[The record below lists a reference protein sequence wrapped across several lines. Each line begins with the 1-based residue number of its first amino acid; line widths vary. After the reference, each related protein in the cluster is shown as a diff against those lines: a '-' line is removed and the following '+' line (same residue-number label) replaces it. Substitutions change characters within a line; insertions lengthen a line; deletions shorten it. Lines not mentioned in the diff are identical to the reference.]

1 MEQDKWTS
9 LGGDCGTFG
18 CGSLKK
24 VFGPCKPGTGSAA
37 IYYANNKP
45 DVDMV
50 NHPPHYK
57 SKNGLETINVI
68 EAFTDGL
75 SGIEAVDTANVLKYV
90 CRWKHKNG
98 LEDLKKAS
106 WYLNHLINH
115 IENNKGE

>member
-1 MEQDKWTS
+1 MEK
-9 LGGDCGTFG
+9 F
-18 CGSLKK
+18 
-24 VFGPCKPGTGSAA
+24 
-37 IYYANNKP
+37 YADGKP

-57 SKNGLETINVI
+57 SKNGLETIDVI
-68 EAFTDGL
+68 EAFTEDLTGM
-75 SGIEAVDTANVLKYV
+75 EAVDTANVLKYV

>member
-9 LGGDCGTFG
+9 
-18 CGSLKK
+18 
-24 VFGPCKPGTGSAA
+24 

-57 SKNGLETINVI
+57 SKNGLETIDVI